1 MRFAKNHLAFVLRL
15 EQKIENMLKQN
26 EKIFELTL
34 QNVNSL
40 QIFALES
47 LIVTHYQME
56 LELYLHIKNPYMV
69 VIATKNMKQPRL
81 KLSEYLKDIEKGIIN
96 SNETLPFVCSFKFY
110 HPNKI
115 TFYEEIVKKINFSKN

>member
-1 MRFAKNHLAFVLRL
+1 MIKL
-15 EQKIENMLKQN
+15 N
-26 EKIFELTL
+26 EKIFEFPL
-34 QNVNSL
+34 QNVDSL
-40 QIFALES
+40 QIFSLES

-96 SNETLPFVCSFKFY
+96 SNETLPFACSFKFY

-115 TFYEEIVKKINFSKN
+115 NFYDEIVNNIKLFSKKNIF